1 MILFFKS
8 LLMHHS
14 QDYGLLRSK
23 LGFFQNH
30 AKVIYI
36 LSGQRF
42 SISLG
47 IVEQR
52 SQTVFLTIPAPVDAV
67 MYNAFQEAGHS
78 QLRCHCFTR

>member
-36 LSGQRF
+36 LSNQCF

-47 IVEQR
+47 IVEHGSPAR
-52 SQTVFLTIPAPVDAV
+52 VVTIPAPV
-67 MYNAFQEAGHS
+67 MPWRIRLQEAGRF
-78 QLRCHCFTR
+78 QLHCLYFAT

>member
-36 LSGQRF
+36 LSSQCF

-47 IVEQR
+47 IVEQH
-52 SQTVFLTIPAPVDAV
+52 SQTVYKTIPAPVAPGQ
-67 MYNAFQEAGHS
+67 Y
-78 QLRCHCFTR
+78 